1 VAIPAVSPILVVLSD
16 GGFKVESEETNGM
29 SEHHQDTSFKW
40 LMFFFVCF
48 ASSVLAI
55 GVWAATSYNPDTIKA
70 AGEPDQDVAAQKP
83 AGH

>member
-1 VAIPAVSPILVVLSD
+1 
-16 GGFKVESEETNGM
+16 M

-55 GVWAATSYNPDTIKA
+55 GVWAFFSYNPDTIKS
-70 AGEPDQDVAAQKP
+70 AGEPEEQTAGAAPP